1 MNKVNKSKVV
11 KAILISVLAS
21 GLVVS
26 LSGCTAGSEISV
38 PEYQTATVGRG
49 DITVDITAAGNL
61 SYALEE
67 DLAFETA
74 GYVEEVL
81 VEEGDEVSQGQV
93 LATLDTSDLE
103 EAVTEAEKAVEN
115 AKVAVLQTQASQ
127 LQAEASLEQE
137 EEDLKNLKRQD
148 IHGYRRTIAELN
160 LETAELNLETAELNL
175 EIANS
180 NLVSAEEDLAEAQ
193 EELDGAVITAP
204 FEGFVTSVDVEGGD
218 EVYKGTVAVQV
229 VDPQRFKAK
238 ILVGEMDIFEIKLG
252 GEALVQVDSLT
263 MLSIPAEV
271 SYISP
276 TATIQSGVVNYE
288 VEAELES
295 LETLKQEM
303 LDAIQ
308 ERQEAMQEA
317 ASGEMPERL
326 KQAIEQGDITQEQAE
341 EMMKS
346 MEEGQREAQA
356 EVEDVQLK
364 EGLSVTVSIIVDEAS
379 NVLLVPNQAITYQEM
394 RAYVQVLKDGDNE
407 EQIIEERSIQT
418 GINDWQYTE
427 VTNGL
432 SEGEEVV
439 ISETTSI
446 STTTEQEQRGPPRG
460 GIRMAPPH

>member
-1 MNKVNKSKVV
+1 MKNWKIA
-11 KAILISVLAS
+11 AIVLLSLVLAGSVACIPFRS
-21 GLVVS
+21 G
-26 LSGCTAGSEISV
+26 GEASV

-49 DITVDITAAGNL
+49 DITVDITAAGNR
-61 SYALEE
+61 SSALEE

-103 EAVTEAEKAVEN
+103 DAVTEAERAVEN

-137 EEDLKNLKRQD
+137 EEDLKNLKRQN

-160 LETAELNLETAELNL
+160 LEAAELNLEAAELRL

-180 NLVSAEEDLAEAQ
+180 NLVSAEEDLVEAQ
-193 EELDGAVITAP
+193 EELDGAVIIAP
-204 FEGFVTSVDVEGGD
+204 FDGFVTSVDVEGGD
-218 EVYKGTVAVQV
+218 EVYKGTVAVRV
-229 VDPQRFKAK
+229 VDPQRFKAE

-252 GEALVQVDSLT
+252 GEALVEVDSQP

-271 SYISP
+271 TYISP

-288 VEAELES
+288 VEVELEP
-295 LETLKQEM
+295 LETLKQQM
-303 LDAIQ
+303 L
-308 ERQEAMQEA
+308 ETMQEKQ
-317 ASGEMPERL
+317 GET
-326 KQAIEQGDITQEQAE
+326 QGEPQNPMLT
-341 EMMKS
+341 ML
-346 MEEGQREAQA
+346 EGF
-356 EVEDVQLK
+356 QLK
-364 EGLSVTVSIIVDEAS
+364 EGLNITVSILISQAS
-379 NVLLVPNQAITYQEM
+379 DVLLVPNQAITYQGM

-407 EQIIEERSIQT
+407 EQITEERSIQT

-427 VTNGL
+427 VISGL

-439 ISETTSI
+439 VPEA
-446 STTTEQEQRGPPRG
+446 TTTPAMSEGRMGGGSPPG
-460 GIRMAPPH
+460 MMFPH